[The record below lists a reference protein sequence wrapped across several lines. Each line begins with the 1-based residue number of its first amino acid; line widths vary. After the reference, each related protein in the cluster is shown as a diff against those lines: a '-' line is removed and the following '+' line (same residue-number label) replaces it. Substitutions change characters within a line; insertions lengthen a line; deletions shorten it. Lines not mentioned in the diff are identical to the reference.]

1 MKKIW
6 RIFWFLSGIEA
17 LAAAFL
23 LALSPSEQ
31 SNAFLFGLSKIKLMI
46 LLGTLLLAGVC
57 LRIGIQSKNVSS
69 KWIGGTVLLF
79 AYILVLARIFL
90 SPPIG
95 VTATARSIRERIMP
109 LILWMILFS
118 VQAFLLL
125 LFETKRKIPFSPKG
139 TIVFGLLF
147 LLISSCLF
155 LAFRKGWGLECISKT
170 FYRQGVSLLEGHLVI
185 PLLVLFPLL
194 IIGFLFEKRTNNKY
208 FSIII
213 SIVVWFTAAFIWKSV
228 PFEGRSYFLPA
239 LREPNLNFYP
249 ASDAKSYDMMAQSIL
264 IGNGFRCGITVVRPL
279 YIALLAL
286 FHKIAGNDYMRVTD
300 LQIFVLA
307 LFPLCVYW
315 IGRLLDRPGI
325 GLLAAAWIIWRETY
339 SIRITPILHVSNSR
353 LLMSDMPMAL
363 MVSAMIL
370 SGILW
375 RKNRRSKTLAML
387 CGGLLGMG
395 MLIRTQTFVLLAAFL
410 LLFFFCK
417 VDWKHFALH
426 MLLFAVGC
434 ALVFGPWTLWNRI
447 RPNVKMSDDMSEGS
461 YLLKLYRDA
470 ANLPGGENE
479 QSLLEIITGHPEPI
493 AEAVTAHFFNNE
505 ISSLLVLPE
514 RENPAVEAEQF
525 LYDGDL
531 FWYRESSGN
540 VLSQNTGLTVL
551 YIFLISLGAGAVFSK
566 REWIG
571 LFPLIV
577 HLIYNL
583 GNALALNSGFRF
595 ILPVDWV
602 LLLYFGFGCV
612 FLMKKLI
619 RICIP
624 ENTTEIFVPAY
635 NSTKIPLWIPCV
647 SLLAIGLVLPFCD
660 AGIPYQFRDEEA
672 LRHNYPDT
680 DPDLLLMEGMAIY
693 PRYYG
698 ADEGDSG
705 GWNDAI
711 TGNGESRL
719 VWEFVSRDIQ
729 TVMLPMKEAPVT
741 PIPDPK
747 RMVLIGKQQDGY
759 IEAIQIIDPETD

>member
-6 RIFWFLSGIEA
+6 RVFWYISGIEA
-17 LAAAFL
+17 LAAAL
-23 LALSPSEQ
+23 MLALSPSEQ
-31 SNAFLFGLSKIKLMI
+31 SNAFLFGLSKVKLII
-46 LLGTLLLAGVC
+46 LLGMVLLAGIC
-57 LRIGIQSKNVSS
+57 LRIGIHSKNISLNR
-69 KWIGGTVLLF
+69 IGGIALLF

-95 VTATARSIRERIMP
+95 ITATARSIRERIMP
-109 LILWMILFS
+109 LILWMLLFS
-118 VQAFLLL
+118 AQAFLLL
-125 LFETKRKIPFSPKG
+125 FFETKRKIQFFSKG
-139 TIVFGLLF
+139 TIGFAILF
-147 LLISSCLF
+147 LLISGCLF
-155 LAFRKGWGLECISKT
+155 LAFRKEWGLECISKT

-194 IIGFLFEKRTNNKY
+194 IIGILFESRTHNKY

-213 SIVVWFTAAFIWKSV
+213 SIAVWLTAAFIWKSV

-264 IGNGFRCGITVVRPL
+264 VGNGFRCGITVVRPL

-286 FHKIAGNDYMRVTD
+286 FHKLAGNDYMRVTD

-315 IGRLLDRPGI
+315 IGRLLDCPGT

-375 RKNRRSKTLAML
+375 RENRHSKTLAML

-410 LLFFFCK
+410 LLFFFCRI
-417 VDWKHFALH
+417 DWKHFGLH
-426 MLLFAVGC
+426 ILLFAVGC

-470 ANLPGGENE
+470 AKLPEDENE
-479 QSLLEIITGHPEPI
+479 QSLFEIITGHPIPI
-493 AEAVTAHFFNNE
+493 AEAITAHFFNNE
-505 ISSLLVLPE
+505 ISSLLILPE
-514 RENPAVEAEQF
+514 RETPAIEAEQY
-525 LYDGDL
+525 LYDRDL
-531 FWYRESSGN
+531 FWYRESHRN
-540 VLSQNTGLTVL
+540 VLTQNTGLTVL
-551 YIFLISLGAGAVFSK
+551 YIFLISLGAGAVFQK
-566 REWIG
+566 HEWIG

-612 FLMKKLI
+612 FLMRKLI

-624 ENTTEIFVPAY
+624 EKTTETSVSSEISV
-635 NSTKIPLWIPCV
+635 KIPLWIPGIC
-647 SLLAIGLVLPFCD
+647 LLAIGLVLPFCD

-672 LRHNYPDT
+672 LRSDNPDT

-729 TVMLPMKEAPVT
+729 TVMLPMQEVPVE
-741 PIPDPK
+741 PLPDPK
-747 RMVLIGKQQDGY
+747 RMVLLGKQRDGY
-759 IEAIQIIDPETD
+759 IEAIQILDPETD